1 MDKKTIQFSPYF
13 ERGSIMSKA
22 KANAQINVTNATE
35 SSVQVV
41 LDSIHALDLV
51 LDRWVEIEGKAGK
64 IQIEYATQ
72 MDATFGKE
80 WYAAKGEI
88 GKAVKAAHD
97 KFVERMGK
105 LDKSRANI
113 DQMWKR
119 IKTICGYVTK
129 EKAKA
134 TANATGGD
142 VSIIDAKTIAELKT
156 IYNRFTNATEEEA
169 PLSYKVKAEFEN
181 ILDMLGV
188 EI

>member
-1 MDKKTIQFSPYF
+1 MTKT
-13 ERGSIMSKA
+13 A
-22 KANAQINVTNATE
+22 KAPASINVTNATE
-35 SSVQVV
+35 SSVQTV

-64 IQIEYATQ
+64 IQADYATQ
-72 MDATFGKE
+72 MDATFGRE
-80 WYAAKGEI
+80 WWSAKGEI
-88 GKAVKAAHD
+88 GKAVKAAHTR
-97 KFVERMGK
+97 FIERMSTLGK
-105 LDKSRANI
+105 KRANI

-119 IKTICGYVTK
+119 VKELCGYVTK
-129 EKAKA
+129 QKA
-134 TANATGGD
+134 TANANATGGD

-156 IYNRFTNATEEEA
+156 IYNRFTNASEDEA

>member
-1 MDKKTIQFSPYF
+1 MTKT
-13 ERGSIMSKA
+13 A
-22 KANAQINVTNATE
+22 KNPAAINVTAATE
-35 SSVQVV
+35 SSVQIV
-41 LDSIHALDLV
+41 LDSIHALDKV

-80 WYAAKGEI
+80 WYSAKGEI
-88 GKAVKAAHD
+88 GKAVKAAHE
-97 KFVERMGK
+97 KFVERMSKLGK
-105 LDKSRANI
+105 ERANI

-119 IKTICGYVTK
+119 IKMLCGYVTK
-129 EKAKA
+129 QKATA

-156 IYNRFTNATEEEA
+156 IYNRFTNATEDEA

-181 ILDMLGV
+181 ILDQLGV

>member
-1 MDKKTIQFSPYF
+1 
-13 ERGSIMSKA
+13 MSKA
-22 KANAQINVTNATE
+22 KAINVTSATQ
-35 SSVQVV
+35 SSVQTVF
-41 LDSIHALDLV
+41 DSIHDLDIV

-64 IQIEYATQ
+64 VQADYATQ

-80 WYAAKGEI
+80 WYFAKGEL
-88 GKAVKAAHD
+88 GKAVKTAHTR
-97 KFVERMGK
+97 FIERMSTLGK
-105 LDKSRANI
+105 KRANI

-119 IKTICGYVTK
+119 VKELCGYVTK

-142 VSIIDAKTIAELKT
+142 VSIVDAKTIAELKT
-156 IYNRFTNATEEEA
+156 IYNRFTNASEDEA